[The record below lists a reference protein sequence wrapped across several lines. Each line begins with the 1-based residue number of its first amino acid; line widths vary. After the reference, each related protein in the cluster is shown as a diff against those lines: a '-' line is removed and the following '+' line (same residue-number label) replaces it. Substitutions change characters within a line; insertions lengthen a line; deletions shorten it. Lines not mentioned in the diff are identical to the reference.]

1 MATATITEPTSAA
14 NGNIPFVGADP
25 GDGGDGNTLREAI
38 TRINNRIKE
47 IYGAQNS
54 GGVVQTPFI
63 DNDNIK
69 DNAVDHDE
77 LANRYTAINAIG
89 STSGSFNIDFSAGA
103 VHTLSL
109 GGNCTGTFTNF
120 KVGQVIDIILSGNYT
135 LTFSATASGTPSINK
150 VGSTDY
156 DGSSSFQVIQVV
168 CTSADSTTPQFL
180 YSVATYADA
189 TTP

>member
-109 GGNCTGTFTNF
+109 GGDCTGTFTNF

-150 VGSTDY
+150 VGSTNY
-156 DGSSSFQVIQVV
+156 DGSSNTQVIQVV

-180 YSVATYADA
+180 YSVATYADD